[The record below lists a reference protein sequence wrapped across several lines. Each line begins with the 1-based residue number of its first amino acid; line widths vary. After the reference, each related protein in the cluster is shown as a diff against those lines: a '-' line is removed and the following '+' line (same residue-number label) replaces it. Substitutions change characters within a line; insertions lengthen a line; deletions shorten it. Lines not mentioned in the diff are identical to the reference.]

1 MWNIVSK
8 NALVLAGFALVC
20 LSAVILVNLLTK
32 DKIALEQQKAEYKN
46 LTEIFDDVDIRSNQT
61 AISCYQV
68 SNHEWLGTAAK
79 QKVYIIYSDN
89 QHVGTFINTVAPDG
103 YNGSIQLNIGLD
115 SHNNIQG
122 VRVASHKETP
132 GLGDKI
138 ELAKSNWLLSFNSLS
153 ATSETNWNV
162 TKQGGDFDAFAGAT
176 ITPQA
181 VIKAVHRTLQN
192 FPNIDALQSSYN
204 NCESSH
210 ESTETT

>member
-61 AISCYQV
+61 VVSCYQV
-68 SNHEWLGTAAK
+68 SNHKWLGTAAK

-115 SHNNIQG
+115 SKNNIQG